1 MYKQYYKSITVICL
15 LIFIIAYYFNIQNT
29 QDEEISAE
37 INQHIELIQ
46 TANEISSYA
55 KRAEGHLLLFLM
67 LESIEDREKFFKRA
81 ETLKELIDKLETL
94 LTDDIKTLYLSKLY
108 TLHNNLLIYG
118 NKLLVQYDQINTQL
132 GNINVIKTESELIRE
147 LHSVSSTIRKT
158 GVDLVNLS
166 TSLLHDKKEL
176 ITRKN
181 VFKYR
186 ALSFFTF
193 VTFLFLI
200 IITFQA
206 GKLTVSTKVAESLEK
221 LSYTDALTKIGNRRY
236 FQEKFDQEW
245 QRALRSG
252 KEVSLLFIDVDYFKL
267 FNDSYGHTNGDNC
280 LVQVAQALKSC
291 LKRPADVIARY
302 GGEEFVIILV
312 ETSNSDLIAENCRSR
327 IEELKIPHK
336 ESEVSSYVT
345 ISIGLGTVIPKKE
358 LSSNDF
364 INKVDNALYVAKTE
378 GRNCIKTA
386 LI

>member
-252 KEVSLLFIDVDYFKL
+252 KEISLLFIDVDYFKL

-280 LVQVAQALKSC
+280 LVQVAQTLKSC
-291 LKRPADVIARY
+291 LKRPSDVIARY

-345 ISIGLGTVIPKKE
+345 ISIGLGTVIPKKDI
-358 LSSNDF
+358 SSNDF